1 MFAAESTP
9 APCGPPAIQLISFI
23 SIRPKKNI
31 IDKMVARLT
40 ACSDVGTYTA
50 FATGRFAAVWANT
63 FAVINGITAF
73 FADRYLLF

>member
-1 MFAAESTP
+1 
-9 APCGPPAIQLISFI
+9 
-23 SIRPKKNI
+23 
-31 IDKMVARLT
+31 MVARLT